1 MADII
6 SVLIARKALLL
17 DQVELAQAEFK
28 STISRH
34 QQEIEQL
41 QSRLTED
48 RKRFNAVLGDLK
60 QMVELGDW
68 IDQYRLLQ
76 GTGATPWPKFRFGQH
91 VSLEYF
97 CDERQQLFRDEGTVT
112 GMCYGYPD
120 RQEGWWYWVK
130 WTHLPSST
138 WIQTPHVEPAH
149 EDELEAIAAADELPS
164 PKRCSCQCE
173 ALGG

>member
-41 QSRLTED
+41 QSRLSED
-48 RKRFNAVLGDLK
+48 RKRFNAILGDLK
-60 QMVELGDW
+60 LMVELGDW
-68 IDQYRLLQ
+68 IDQYRLLRGEQ
-76 GTGATPWPKFRFGQH
+76 ATPWPKFRFGER

-97 CDERQQLFRDEGTVT
+97 CDERQQLFKDEGTVM
-112 GMCYGYPD
+112 GMLYGHPE
-120 RQEGWWYWVK
+120 RKEGWWYFVK

-138 WIQTPHVEPAH
+138 WIKTPHFDSAH
-149 EDELEAIAAADELPS
+149 EDELEAIARVDDFPLPC
-164 PKRCSCQCE
+164 RCNCQSQVS
-173 ALGG
+173 